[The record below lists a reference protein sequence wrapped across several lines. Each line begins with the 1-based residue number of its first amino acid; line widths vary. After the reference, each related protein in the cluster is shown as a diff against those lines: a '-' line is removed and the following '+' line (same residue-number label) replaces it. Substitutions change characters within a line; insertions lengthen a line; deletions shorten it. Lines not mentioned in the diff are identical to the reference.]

1 MSEKKLFTAKEVRN
15 ALKNLADKK
24 KATDLQ
30 WFFKTGPGEY
40 GEGDKFIGV
49 VMPKIRNVV
58 GEFWKMPLKETTP
71 LIQSP
76 IHEERMAG
84 LLILVKM
91 YDHAAKQKIL
101 AERKMDSVSQKKY
114 ESEEKI
120 IFKHYVS
127 NKKFINNWD
136 LIDVTCRDVI
146 GKHLLNRNRDLL
158 FKLAESKSLWDRRL
172 AIISTFQFIRFND
185 FGTSLAI
192 SEMLAN
198 DKEDL
203 IQKAV
208 GWMLREIGN
217 RDKEAE
223 LMFLRKHYK
232 TMPRTMLRYAIEKFP
247 EQERQAFLKGKIN

>member
-1 MSEKKLFTAKEVRN
+1 MSEKKIFSAKYVRE
-15 ALKNLADKK
+15 ALRKLADKK
-24 KATDLQ
+24 KAHDLQ
-30 WFFKTGPGEY
+30 RFFKTEPGEY
-40 GEGDKFIGV
+40 GHGDKFIGV
-49 VMPKIRNVV
+49 VMPKIRKIV
-58 GEFWKMPLKETTP
+58 GDFWTMPLQETTP

-76 IHEERMAG
+76 IHEERMTG

-91 YDHAAKQKIL
+91 YDHASKQKIL
-101 AERKMDSVSQKKY
+101 AERKNDTASYKIY
-114 ESEEKI
+114 EQEEEK

-136 LIDVTCRDVI
+136 LIDVTCRHVI
-146 GKHLLNRNRDLL
+146 GKHLINRKRDLL
-158 FKLAESKSLWDRRL
+158 FKLAGSKALWDRRL
-172 AIISTFQFIRFND
+172 AIISTFQFIRYND

-192 SEMLAN
+192 SEMLVN
-198 DKEDL
+198 DREDL

-223 LMFLRKHYK
+223 LMFLTKHYK

-247 EQERQAFLKGKIN
+247 ERERQAFLKGKI